1 VTSLGPQSALIVEIP
16 AAEPTVARY
25 RDRLDASAP
34 LGVPAHVTVL
44 FPFMPPA
51 TIDPAVL
58 AELEHLFAGVSRF
71 RFQLDHTDWFGQ
83 DVLWLGPREPGSFR
97 ALTDRVYQA
106 FPAFPPYE
114 GQFDVVVPHLTIGH
128 GHRLDDLRA
137 AEHSVQVHLPI
148 DAHATVV
155 TLITQQ
161 TAGGRWIRT
170 ATFALP

>member
-1 VTSLGPQSALIVEIP
+1 MGLEVGDIIYVWGTPVEFQGYDQDSGWPIVDF
-16 AAEPTVARY
+16 
-25 RDRLDASAP
+25 RDESHTL
-34 LGVPAHVTVL
+34 
-44 FPFMPPA
+44 A

-83 DVLWLGPREPGSFR
+83 DVLWLGPREPGPFR

-170 ATFALP
+170 ATFALR